1 MKARIKVRA
10 RWKRFS
16 PEEIKQIIDDYNSGI
31 LRSKIEREYKMSR
44 AQLNNII
51 RDFIMHDNA
60 EKEKLEKEKLIVNP
74 KTIPLYTYK

>member
-60 EKEKLEKEKLIVNP
+60 EKEKLEKEKLILKP